1 MLSTLFTAYIMCLG
15 WGWATDSVMCSDGMC
30 VPVGKHSGGSWKPA
44 PSGCWS
50 AEGVGVGL
58 GRCPWP
64 HVQQQGSGWGSPG
77 QEYGKKPGENSAEL
91 SSPVGNIEYNQ
102 GQDVWRPLG
111 GWTDGFLTPLLL
123 VVTLTLMPDS
133 ISMEPL

>member
-58 GRCPWP
+58 GGARGPTCNNWG
-64 HVQQQGSGWGSPG
+64 VAGAVQGS
-77 QEYGKKPGENSAEL
+77 PGENSAEL